1 MMAVMGGAASTAARF
16 VGSGVLRAD
25 ERALVL
31 TAGTVFALASGGAAM
46 TAAAADAL
54 FLAEIGSAHLG
65 HAVAVSSA
73 LLAVVLAV
81 VGGLSDRLE
90 RRRVLA
96 SLSLVSAIV
105 VVGLAAL
112 TAVAP
117 RAAAIAALIGGK
129 QLAAATDLAF
139 WMVIAERT
147 DARRSQR
154 LLPLL
159 AATGG
164 AGAAVGAVLVVPL
177 ASAAGTQGVLV
188 AAGLLLAMAGFCATR
203 LGVTRRVAS
212 PAAPVAALITRS
224 WRGGAR
230 AVRRHPLA
238 SHLAVVVAA

>member
-1 MMAVMGGAASTAARF
+1 MMGAMGTASTTAARF
-16 VGSGVLRAD
+16 VGGGLLRAD

-96 SLSLVSAIV
+96 SLSLVSALV
-105 VVGLAAL
+105 VVGLALL
-112 TAVAP
+112 TLVAP
-117 RAAAIAALIGGK
+117 RSAAIATLIGGK
-129 QLAAATDLAF
+129 QLAAGTDLAF
-139 WMVIAERT
+139 WVVIAERI

-164 AGAAVGAVLVVPL
+164 AGAAIGAVLVVPL
-177 ASAAGTQGVLV
+177 ASAAGAQGVLV
-188 AAGLLLAMAGFCATR
+188 AAGLLLAMAGIGAAR
-203 LGVTRRVAS
+203 LGATRRV
-212 PAAPVAALITRS
+212 TT
-224 WRGGAR
+224 
-230 AVRRHPLA
+230 
-238 SHLAVVVAA
+238 